1 MFPSLFLHDIW
12 LIYFIVLNGPM
23 FHIVLSR
30 LDFYNQHSGVFISYV
45 PTVPDVTIVSY
56 SLMAS
61 MITAHN
67 LECYIVSNSYVPIVL
82 HATIVLD
89 SPTYYAYLFTL

>member
-1 MFPSLFLHDIW
+1 MYLIGGLYILCVPDVTIVLMFPSLFLHDIW

-45 PTVPDVTIVSY
+45 PTVPDVTIVPY
-56 SLMAS
+56 SLLAS
-61 MITAHN
+61 IITAHN
-67 LECYIVSNSYVPIVL
+67 
-82 HATIVLD
+82 
-89 SPTYYAYLFTL
+89 